1 MCLVSCS
8 CSWVVSLL
16 VRFPEPVLWQKSGNY
31 RFQYH
36 ITEKV
41 SRNFYTLRD
50 IFIETIH
57 PWTVIF
63 SSQPPPPPF
72 QKKKHQQL
80 KTFDDKKVSIPGDAM
95 FYCTCQCPNFN
106 ENFWSPSIYRT
117 EGPRSGQTAC
127 QCLHLLFCA
136 RQRCFPQERH
146 SHTAVWGKGFST

>member
-1 MCLVSCS
+1 MHLVSCN

-36 ITEKV
+36 QKSFPKLLYPQGYFYWNYPSMNCHFLLPATSSSLSKKKRQQLRTFDNKKV
-41 SRNFYTLRD
+41 YIPRD
-50 IFIETIH
+50 I
-57 PWTVIF
+57 
-63 SSQPPPPPF
+63 
-72 QKKKHQQL
+72 
-80 KTFDDKKVSIPGDAM
+80 M

-106 ENFWSPSIYRT
+106 ENFWSPSVYWT

-146 SHTAVWGKGFST
+146 SHTAVWGKGFGT